1 MAHIRSRKHSHSSH
15 LLALLAATLPAAAP
29 AQENETT
36 LPAMTVTA
44 GAEPSYKVDQAAS
57 SKFTAP
63 LVDTPKTVTV
73 IPQEVIRQTNA
84 ATLQEA
90 LRATPGITF
99 GMGEGGT
106 PEGDNPIIRGFS
118 AQANT
123 FVDGLRDPS
132 SQSRNMFAVEQID
145 VVKGADSAFSGG
157 GAVGGSIN
165 LTTKAAHLGNVNEA
179 SLGVGTDSYL
189 RTTADFNRQIS
200 DSAALRINLLKESG
214 DVPGRDSVDFDH
226 LGVNLSAAFGLG
238 TATRATVGLYHYETD
253 DMPDYGVPYSNPYG
267 TTTANAQYNGDGSP
281 LRVNRSNF
289 YGLTGRD
296 FRKTKMDSG
305 TLKLEHDINDKWT
318 IRNSTRFTKSLNNYV
333 ASNPGDSSGVNI
345 TPGDITLSGT
355 TIPSGYLNRNS
366 KNRHSES
373 EGWINATELA
383 GEFSTGAIKHNI
395 STGFEFTHQETDSRG
410 YLVTGTSIN
419 GVQIAGATLAS
430 IDDPDPSQAWTGTIV
445 RSNVGTRYDTT
456 TRGIYLF
463 DTLTLSKHWLVN
475 LGIRNDW
482 FTTKANT
489 YSTNGYAANT
499 AALPNNTN
507 PFSPVSV
514 KSDVSF
520 TSYQAGLIFKPR
532 DNGSIYLNYAT
543 AANPSG
549 MTTGDGTDNLGTSG
563 ATLSYAD
570 LDPEKVTNLELGT
583 KWNLLNNR
591 LALSAA
597 VFKLDKTNAKVQV
610 DATTYETAG
619 RQETQGYEL
628 GFAGALTDKWQVFGG
643 YTYLDSKLAEVGPY
657 ASNQANK
664 DNQFP
669 NTPAHSFSLW
679 SSYKVLPKLTLGGGA
694 NYVSKVYGNVANT
707 KWVPEYW
714 LFNAMASY
722 EFDRRISLRLNVT
735 NLFDK
740 TYYDRA
746 YTTHMATVGAGRQA
760 VLTATYK
767 F

>member
-1 MAHIRSRKHSHSSH
+1 MAHIRSRKHPNPSH
-15 LLALLAATLPAAAP
+15 LLALFAATLPAAAI
-29 AQENETT
+29 AQESETS
-36 LPAMTVTA
+36 LPPLTVTA
-44 GAEPSYKVDQAAS
+44 EAESPYKVERAAS

-73 IPQEVIRQTNA
+73 IPQEVIKQTNA
-84 ATLQEA
+84 ASLQEA

-123 FVDGLRDPS
+123 FIDGLRDPS
-132 SQSRNMFAVEQID
+132 SQSRNMFAVEQVD

-165 LTTKAAHLGNVNEA
+165 LTSKSAKLGNFNEA
-179 SLGVGTDSYL
+179 SLGVGTDNFV

-200 DSAALRINLLKESG
+200 ETSALRINLLKETG
-214 DVPGRDSVDFDH
+214 DVPGRDHVDFDH
-226 LGVNLSAAFGLG
+226 MGVNLSAAFGLG

-253 DMPDYGVPYSNPYG
+253 DMPDYGVPYNNPY
-267 TTTANAQYNGDGSP
+267 TTAPNTQYNGDGSP
-281 LRVNRSNF
+281 LKVNRSNF

-296 FRKTKMDSG
+296 FRKTEVDSG

-318 IRNSTRFTKSLNNYV
+318 IRNSSRFTKSLNNYI

-345 TPGDITLSGT
+345 TPGNITVSGT
-355 TIPSGYLNRNS
+355 TIPAGYLNRNS
-366 KNRHSES
+366 KNRHSEG
-373 EGWINATELA
+373 EGFVNATELA
-383 GEFSTGAIKHNI
+383 GEFMTGPVKHNV
-395 STGFEFTHQETDSRG
+395 STGFEFSHQETDSRG
-410 YLVTGTSIN
+410 YLITGTSIN
-419 GVQIAGATLAS
+419 GVQIAGAPLAS
-430 IDDPDPSQAWTGTIV
+430 IDDPDPTQAWLGTIR
-445 RSNVGTRYDTT
+445 RSNVGTLYKTT
-456 TRGIYLF
+456 SRGVYVF
-463 DTLTLSKHWLVN
+463 DTLTLSKQWLVN
-475 LGIRNDW
+475 LGVRRDSFSTNVG
-482 FTTKANT
+482 T

-507 PFSPVSV
+507 PFVPVSV
-514 KSDVSF
+514 KSDASF

-532 DNGSIYLNYAT
+532 ENGSVYLNYAT

-570 LDPEKVTNLELGT
+570 LEPEKVRNVELGT
-583 KWNLLNNR
+583 KWNVLNNK
-591 LALSAA
+591 LALTAA
-597 VFKLDKTNAKVQV
+597 IFKLDKTNAKVQV
-610 DATTYETAG
+610 DASTYQTVG
-619 RQETQGYEL
+619 RQETEGFEL

-643 YTYLDSKLAEVGPY
+643 YTHLDSKLAEVGPL
-657 ASNQANK
+657 AANQANK
-664 DNQFP
+664 GNQFP
-669 NTPAHSFSLW
+669 NTPKDSFSLW
-679 SSYKVLPKLTLGGGA
+679 SSYKVLPKLTMGGGA

-707 KWVPEYW
+707 KWVPDYW
-714 LFNAMASY
+714 LFSAMASY
-722 EFDRRISLRLNVT
+722 EFDRSFSLRLNVT

-760 VLTATYK
+760 ILTASYK